1 MRQFGASSG
10 GSGMSFDVRTE
21 RVRDL
26 LSSGV
31 LWVEDGNHGENRP
44 LADEFANEGTPF
56 VRPDDLSHGVVDF
69 ANCDRINAK
78 ALQRV
83 RKGKGRAGDIAFTHR
98 ATVGRIAR
106 LGATAPEFVANPG
119 VTLWRV
125 LDQSRIDP
133 NYLYYFMQT
142 PFFMNQVWAEAG
154 NTDTFPYIS
163 LTQQRGLAIRY
174 PKLVLQRAIGS
185 VLSALDNRI
194 ALLRETNATLE
205 AIAQALFKS
214 WFVDFDPVRAKS
226 QGLTPAGMDEAT
238 AALFP
243 DGFEESVLG
252 PVPAGWRTGSIL
264 EVANLLS
271 GGTPKTDRPE
281 YWGGDIPWASA
292 KDVSQSSGSVL
303 VSTERSITAAGL
315 ERSPTRLIPRLAT
328 VVVARG
334 ATTGRMVMFGR
345 EMAMNQTC
353 YGLTSKRSA
362 PVALYCQLR
371 RGIDVLVNS
380 AHGSVFDTI
389 TTSTFAKSIVVHAP
403 EELLARFESIARP
416 LFERIEESTSRAQ
429 TLSALRD
436 ALLPRLIS
444 GQLRLPEIEAIGS
457 EVSA

>member
-1 MRQFGASSG
+1 
-10 GSGMSFDVRTE
+10 MSFDVRTE

-44 LADEFANEGTPF
+44 LADEFASEGTPF

-78 ALQRV
+78 ALHRV

-106 LGATAPEFVANPG
+106 VGATAPDFVANPG

-185 VLSALDNRI
+185 VLSALDDRI
-194 ALLRETNATLE
+194 ALLRETNTTLE

-226 QGLTPAGMDEAT
+226 QGLVPAGMDEAT
-238 AALFP
+238 VALFP
-243 DGFEESVLG
+243 DGFEESALG
-252 PVPAGWRTGSIL
+252 PIPASWSVAKLGEVASYLNRGISPKYLDSGGICVLNQKCVRDFAIDVTKARRHDDSQKSVAGREL
-264 EVANLLS
+264 EV
-271 GGTPKTDRPE
+271 G
-281 YWGGDIPWASA
+281 
-292 KDVSQSSGSVL
+292 
-303 VSTERSITAAGL
+303 
-315 ERSPTRLIPRLAT
+315 
-328 VVVARG
+328 
-334 ATTGRMVMFGR
+334 
-345 EMAMNQTC
+345 
-353 YGLTSKRSA
+353 
-362 PVALYCQLR
+362 
-371 RGIDVLVNS
+371 DVLVNS
-380 AHGSVFDTI
+380 TGVGTLGRVAQILALDETTIVDSHVTVVRAGERVTWNFLGLAMMRRQAEIEGLGEGSTGQTELSRGKLASLPLVVPTEPVLRTFD
-389 TTSTFAKSIVVHAP
+389 SA
-403 EELLARFESIARP
+403 
-416 LFERIEESTSRAQ
+416 
-429 TLSALRD
+429 TLSLRMRMSANAQQALTLAGVRD
-436 ALLPRLIS
+436 TLLPRLIS
-444 GQLRLPEIEAIGS
+444 GQLRLPDAIVEA
-457 EVSA
+457 EEAL

>member
-44 LADEFANEGTPF
+44 LADEFASEGTPF

-78 ALQRV
+78 ALHRV

-106 LGATAPEFVANPG
+106 VGATAPDFVANPG

-185 VLSALDNRI
+185 VLSALDDRI
-194 ALLRETNATLE
+194 ALLRETNTTLE

-214 WFVDFDPVRAKS
+214 WFIDFDPVRAK
-226 QGLTPAGMDEAT
+226 QQVLAPEGMDEAT

-243 DGFEESVLG
+243 HDFAETDGRAL
-252 PVPAGWRTGSIL
+252 PRGWRVCSIYDVAAVTYGAPFASSRFNTEGRGIGLVRIRDLKSELPGVFTEEIHPKGYLIQPGNIVVGMDGEFRAYLWGGEPSWLNQRLCVFSPINNASSAFVRMSIMPLLAAVEASETATTVIHLGKNDIDRFRVVMPDIPVLQAFGELVTPVYEKMVQCKQMASIL
-264 EVANLLS
+264 
-271 GGTPKTDRPE
+271 
-281 YWGGDIPWASA
+281 AS
-292 KDVSQSSGSVL
+292 
-303 VSTERSITAAGL
+303 
-315 ERSPTRLIPRLAT
+315 
-328 VVVARG
+328 
-334 ATTGRMVMFGR
+334 
-345 EMAMNQTC
+345 
-353 YGLTSKRSA
+353 
-362 PVALYCQLR
+362 
-371 RGIDVLVNS
+371 
-380 AHGSVFDTI
+380 
-389 TTSTFAKSIVVHAP
+389 
-403 EELLARFESIARP
+403 
-416 LFERIEESTSRAQ
+416 
-429 TLSALRD
+429 LRD
-436 ALLPRLIS
+436 TLLPRLIS
-444 GQLRLPEIEAIGS
+444 GQLRLPVAEELIEEFA
-457 EVSA
+457 